1 MNGRL
6 VLPFFSFVG
15 IFSQINANEID
26 DKNQTRR
33 TLRLYTAPKECFFKH
48 FCNYTTIVRTYM
60 KNHYAALLF
69 CFNIHYL
76 SKSWKMYNFA
86 VAKHQ
91 R

>member
-6 VLPFFSFVG
+6 VLPFFRLWVFFRKLMRMKST
-15 IFSQINANEID
+15 IKSNAED
-26 DKNQTRR
+26 S
-33 TLRLYTAPKECFFKH
+33 APLHSSERVFLQAFL
-48 FCNYTTIVRTYM
+48 NYTTIVRTYM

-76 SKSWKMYNFA
+76 SESWKMYNFA

>member
-6 VLPFFSFVG
+6 VLPFFRLWVFFRKLMRMKSTIKIKCG
-15 IFSQINANEID
+15 G
-26 DKNQTRR
+26 
-33 TLRLYTAPKECFFKH
+33 TLRLSTAPKECFFKH